1 MRILLVEDDARMSAL
16 VRRGL
21 AEDGH
26 VVHAEKTGEAA
37 LGQTLASGWDAVV
50 LDVRLPGIDGVEVVR
65 RLRARGNATPVLM
78 LTARDAATDVV
89 GALDA
94 GADDYL
100 TKPFSFEVLLA
111 RLRALTRRAPVDQ
124 TARHAVLDLALDTG
138 ARTATRGG
146 ETLALTRTEF
156 NLLEFLMA
164 RSGRVVTRR
173 QLIEQLWGFER
184 EVESNTLDAF
194 VRLLRQKV
202 DRAPWPALIHT
213 VRGVGYVLKADQDP

>member
-21 AEDGH
+21 IESGH
-26 VVHAEKTGEAA
+26 VVHAERTGEAA
-37 LGQTLASGWDAVV
+37 LDQGLSGGWDAVV

-65 RLRARGNATPVLM
+65 RLRARGTATPVLM
-78 LTARDAATDVV
+78 LTARDAAIDVV
-89 GALDA
+89 SALDA

-111 RLRALTRRAPVDQ
+111 RLRALARRAPAEPA
-124 TARHAVLDLALDTG
+124 ARHVVLDLVLDGG
-138 ARTATRGG
+138 ARTVTRGG

-173 QLIEQLWGFER
+173 QLIEQLWGFDR

-213 VRGVGYVLKADQDP
+213 VRGVGYVLKAEPEP